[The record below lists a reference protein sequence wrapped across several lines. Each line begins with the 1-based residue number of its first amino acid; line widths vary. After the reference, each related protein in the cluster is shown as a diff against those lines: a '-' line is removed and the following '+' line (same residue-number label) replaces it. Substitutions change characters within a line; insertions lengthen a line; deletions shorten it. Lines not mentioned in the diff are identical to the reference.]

1 MKARL
6 MTLGVTAIVFAAML
20 VPSAQ
25 AGFRFP

>member
-6 MTLGVTAIVFAAML
+6 VTLGITVIVLTASLAPA
-20 VPSAQ
+20 AQ